1 MVGGGLEVGVSRV
14 IIGLRCST
22 GYAYTTGRSVSVAA
36 HRVLRGIPVLV
47 KQGVV
52 VGQRETRPVRFSRT
66 EDGL

>member
-1 MVGGGLEVGVSRV
+1 MGDLGWDVSWI

-22 GYAYTTGRSVSVAA
+22 GYACTTGRSVSVAA
-36 HRVLRGIPVLV
+36 HHVLRGIPVLV

-52 VGQRETRPVRFSRT
+52 VGQRKTRPVRFSRT